1 MCSSQTVSAGFRPVS
16 RVQIA
21 PFLSLHIVILINS
34 DILKRKMLS
43 PKEKSKVLEKV
54 RIHDKDTGSAEAQV
68 ALFTEEI
75 EQLAK
80 HLKKHKKDNSSRL
93 GLLKMVAKRKRL
105 LDHLKNEYPKRY
117 NALIKKL
124 DLK

>member
-1 MCSSQTVSAGFRPVS
+1 M
-16 RVQIA
+16 
-21 PFLSLHIVILINS
+21 
-34 DILKRKMLS
+34 LK
-43 PKEKSKVLEKV
+43 PKDKLKILEKV

-68 ALFTEEI
+68 ALFSEEI

-105 LDHLKNEYPKRY
+105 LDYLKRDNPKRHS
-117 NALIKKL
+117 ALIKKL
-124 DLK
+124 GLE

>member
-1 MCSSQTVSAGFRPVS
+1 MKPKIFSSSERSYYTKYIF
-16 RVQIA
+16 
-21 PFLSLHIVILINS
+21 
-34 DILKRKMLS
+34 MLS
-43 PKEKSKVLEKV
+43 PKEKTRVLEKV
-54 RIHDKDTGSAEAQV
+54 RTHDKDTGSAEAQV
-68 ALFTEEI
+68 ALFSEEI

-105 LDHLKNEYPKRY
+105 LDHLKRKYPKRY
-117 NALIKKL
+117 NTLVKKL

>member
-1 MCSSQTVSAGFRPVS
+1 
-16 RVQIA
+16 
-21 PFLSLHIVILINS
+21 
-34 DILKRKMLS
+34 MLS

-68 ALFTEEI
+68 ALFSEEI
-75 EQLAK
+75 ERLTK

-105 LDHLKNEYPKRY
+105 MDYLKREYPKRHSTL
-117 NALIKKL
+117 AKKL
-124 DLK
+124 GLE

>member
-1 MCSSQTVSAGFRPVS
+1 
-16 RVQIA
+16 
-21 PFLSLHIVILINS
+21 
-34 DILKRKMLS
+34 MLS

-54 RIHDKDTGSAEAQV
+54 RIHEKDTGSAEAQV
-68 ALFTEEI
+68 ALFSEEI

-105 LDHLKNEYPKRY
+105 LDHLKREYPKRY
-117 NALIKKL
+117 NTLVKKL
-124 DLK
+124 ELVR